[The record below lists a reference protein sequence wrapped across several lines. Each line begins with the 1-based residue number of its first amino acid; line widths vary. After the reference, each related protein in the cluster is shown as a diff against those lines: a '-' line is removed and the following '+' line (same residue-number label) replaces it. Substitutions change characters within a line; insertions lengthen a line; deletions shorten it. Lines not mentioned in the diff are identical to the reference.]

1 MRGLTDMQNREVG
14 LRTDARIHGCDITC
28 MTCFNLCST
37 SLARIR
43 INVSQ
48 FALIRDLAD
57 AHRREGVYQ
66 IRWTLCVT
74 AVV

>member
-1 MRGLTDMQNREVG
+1 
-14 LRTDARIHGCDITC
+14 

-48 FALIRDLAD
+48 FALISDLAD